1 VTTYSSIT
9 TYTYYKHAKVINM
22 DVKQTM
28 MDVLQSSAAVEIMN
42 EIVLHALQS
51 SRDTCVE
58 MRELLEAKRDRKGRW
73 SGPEAEDW
81 ESLVQDIAALNRVID
96 YYGG

>member
-1 VTTYSSIT
+1 
-9 TYTYYKHAKVINM
+9 M
-22 DVKQTM
+22 DVKQTLTG
-28 MDVLQSSAAVEIMN
+28 VLQTNAAVEIMN

-58 MRELLEAKRDRKGRW
+58 MRERIEAKRDRKGQW

-81 ESLVQDIAALNRVID
+81 ASLVQDIAALNRVID

>member
-1 VTTYSSIT
+1 
-9 TYTYYKHAKVINM
+9 M
-22 DVKQTM
+22 DVKETLTG
-28 MDVLQSSAAVEIMN
+28 VLQTNAAVEIMN

-58 MRELLEAKRDRKGRW
+58 MRELLEAKRDRKGQW

-81 ESLVQDIAALNRVID
+81 ASLVLDIAALNRVID